1 MTRKNNA
8 ASTASKKMCKIEYE
22 ARSIVGKLRRGASL
36 TVKDKLRC
44 IGNIGRCMQ
53 RYGLNSIR
61 HMKPAHVARYFAEL
75 KTASGTSLSA
85 GRMANHA
92 TAMRTL
98 CRAIGKPDIVPSSS
112 QLGCAR
118 NIANRT
124 KHADERVNLSKM
136 QDVAAKLSENNRLA
150 YSMALLFGLRQKES
164 VLSWK
169 TVTSDGVEKLVVE
182 GAKGNRPREILIENE
197 QQRAALKANQEYRAS
212 HEGKLIDE
220 GKSLKQG
227 IKQLQ
232 NELSSAGATRISGA
246 NMHTLRREWIIERCE
261 KILAAPEDARDKMIE
276 ELVFE
281 TGHGRLEVIAC
292 YTAMLSGN

>member
-1 MTRKNNA
+1 MTRKNKA
-8 ASTASKKMCKIEYE
+8 ADTASKKMCKIEYE

-61 HMKPAHVARYFAEL
+61 DMKPAHVERYFGEL
-75 KTASGTSLSA
+75 KTASGASLSA

-98 CRAIGKPDIVPSSS
+98 CRAIGKQDIVPSNS

-124 KHADERVNLSKM
+124 KHADERVNVTKM
-136 QDVAAKLSENNRLA
+136 QEVAARLSQNNLLA
-150 YSMALLFGLRQKES
+150 YSMALQFGLRQKEAL
-164 VLSWK
+164 LSCK
-169 TVTSDGVEKLVVE
+169 TVICDGVEKLIVE
-182 GAKGNRPREILIENE
+182 GAKGNKPREIAIDNE
-197 QQRAALKANQEYRAS
+197 QQRATLKANQEYRAS
-212 HEGKLIDE
+212 HGGKLIDE
-220 GKSLKQG
+220 SKSLKQG

-232 NELSSAGATRISGA
+232 NELAGATRTSGA
-246 NMHTLRREWIIERCE
+246 NMHTLRREWIIQRCE
-261 KILAAPEDARDKMIE
+261 KILAVPEDARDKMIE
-276 ELVFE
+276 ELVLA
-281 TGHGRLEVIAC
+281 TGHGRLEVLAC
-292 YTAMLSGN
+292 YSSLLNEK